1 MKAQFAQDY
10 PKFKKKIDS
19 FISHT
24 KFEKRLEEYTTI
36 FDQMASV
43 SPDDMREFI
52 ERSPLFIKARNE
64 SMKLMEEIVS
74 INLGLKE
81 IFELDQATLGKRC
94 NYNLEIIDEKIADDM
109 KRLTVLLHHY
119 EIASEKGREAIEV
132 AQNPFFQQEIT

>member
-19 FISHT
+19 FVSHT
-24 KFEKRLEEYTTI
+24 KFEQRLEEYTTI

-43 SPDDMREFI
+43 SPDDMREFV
-52 ERSPLFIKARNE
+52 ERSPIFLKARNE

-81 IFELDQATLGKRC
+81 IFDLDQATLGKRC
-94 NYNLEIIDEKIADDM
+94 NYNLDIIDKKIADDM
-109 KRLTVLLHHY
+109 KRLAILLHHY
-119 EIASEKGREAIEV
+119 EIASKKGREAMEA
-132 AQNPFFQQEIT
+132 AQNPFFEQGK